1 MDSELSGAP
10 AEGADVSLVSD
21 AGQAPAPA
29 PASAPERDANG
40 RVNTGTAREAIAD
53 AMRKAGIGQDNPA
66 EAQPEAKLAGERPRA
81 PDGKFAP
88 KTDAAPD
95 AAQKPAEGQQ
105 QPQPATDAAPPSR
118 LSKAAQEAWQQTPDV
133 VRTEVARMERE
144 LVQGIDKYKTAFE
157 PIKHFDDMAK
167 AGGTTLDKALESYV
181 GIEKLLRDDPVK
193 GMVAICQNMNVD
205 PRAMAQA
212 LFGAADPNAPAQ
224 GQTPEVAALK
234 AEIAALKEQITG
246 VSSEFRSRDTR
257 SAIEKF
263 ASERP
268 DFDALAEPIS
278 HMLQTGFAK
287 DLQAAYDMARRLHP
301 ELAHVPP
308 EEKAQPAHT
317 RKAAMS
323 ITGTPPTAGSNP
335 ASRKNGVETARDTLL
350 QTFAQHG
357 INI

>member
-10 AEGADVSLVSD
+10 AEGADVTVVSD

-29 PASAPERDANG
+29 PAAPDRDANG
-40 RVNTGTAREAIAD
+40 KVNTGTAREAIAE
-53 AMRKAGIGQDNPA
+53 AMRAAGIGQDKPA
-66 EAQPEAKLAGERPRA
+66 ESQEAAPAGERQRDA
-81 PDGKFAP
+81 TGKFAP
-88 KTDAAPD
+88 KADAAPD
-95 AAQKPAEGQQ
+95 ATGKPADGQ
-105 QPQPATDAAPPSR
+105 QPQPAATDAAPPSR

-133 VRTEVARMERE
+133 VRTEIARMERE
-144 LVQGIDKYKTAFE
+144 LVQGIEKYKTAFE
-157 PIKHFDDMAK
+157 PIKRFDDMAK
-167 AGGTTLDKALESYV
+167 SGGTTLDKALESYV
-181 GIEKLLRDDPVK
+181 GIENLLRSDPLK
-193 GMVAICQNMNVD
+193 GMAAICQNMGVD

-212 LFGAADPNAPAQ
+212 MLGAVDPGAPAQ

-234 AEIAALKEQITG
+234 AEIASLKEQITG
-246 VSSEFRSRDTR
+246 VSAEFRNRDTR
-257 SAIEKF
+257 STIEKF

-301 ELAHVPP
+301 ELAHVAP
-308 EEKAQPAHT
+308 EEKAPPAHT

-335 ASRKNGVETARDTLL
+335 APRKNGVETARDTLME
-350 QTFAQHG
+350 TFAQAG
-357 INI
+357 IRI